1 MTRRP
6 LLDALSLLIAAL
18 AAACS
23 GGDRTDTPPMN
34 LTQPTPVATPSPAPV
49 PEAPSTARY
58 RVTFD
63 ATWTAATH
71 PRDFPG
77 NAHFSPLVG
86 ATHTARVSFWSEGAL
101 ATEGIRGMAERGS
114 RLALD
119 QEIRTA
125 IAAGTAQHLLA
136 ADGIPSPA
144 SISLEFD
151 SSREFPLIT
160 LVTMI
165 APSPDW
171 FVGVSGLALFE
182 DMQWVEE
189 RTVTLIPWDA
199 GTDSGATFSSPD
211 QNTNPRQPIS
221 RILTP
226 PLGVGGQAAP
236 LGSFTFRR
244 IG

>member
-1 MTRRP
+1 
-6 LLDALSLLIAAL
+6 
-18 AAACS
+18 
-23 GGDRTDTPPMN
+23 
-34 LTQPTPVATPSPAPV
+34 
-49 PEAPSTARY
+49 
-58 RVTFD
+58 
-63 ATWTAATH
+63 
-71 PRDFPG
+71 
-77 NAHFSPLVG
+77 
-86 ATHTARVSFWSEGAL
+86 
-101 ATEGIRGMAERGS
+101 MAERGS

-119 QEIRTA
+119 EEIRTA
-125 IAAGTAQHLLA
+125 IAAGTARLLLA

-144 SISLEFD
+144 SITIEFE
-151 SSREFPLIT
+151 SSRAHPLIT

-182 DMQWVEE
+182 DTQWVEE
-189 RTVTLIPWDA
+189 RTIMLIPWDA

-226 PLGVGGQAAP
+226 PLGLGGLAAP

-244 IG
+244 VG

>member
-1 MTRRP
+1 MMSTGRP
-6 LLDALSLLIAAL
+6 RLCALSTLIAAL

-23 GGDRTDTPPMN
+23 GGDRTDSPAMSM
-34 LTQPTPVATPSPAPV
+34 TQPSPVATPAPV

-71 PRDFPG
+71 RQDFPS

-86 ATHTARVSFWSEGAL
+86 ATHTAQVSFWREGAL

-119 QEIRTA
+119 EEIRTA

-144 SISLEFD
+144 SITIEFE
-151 SSREFPLIT
+151 SSRAHPLIT

-182 DMQWVEE
+182 DTQWVEE
-189 RTVTLIPWDA
+189 R
-199 GTDSGATFSSPD
+199 SC
-211 QNTNPRQPIS
+211 
-221 RILTP
+221 
-226 PLGVGGQAAP
+226 
-236 LGSFTFRR
+236 
-244 IG
+244 